1 MMIESESDW
10 IWSFSFFTETLLIIP
25 HSSLG
30 ETIFDWSSWDCWDQT
45 GPKLGPSNKPTYHT
59 YLGRK
64 SQTKITSF
72 RVVWWSLRCGPSA
85 RIKKHRSVRLNT
97 SWNQSAKAFE
107 IYRGPTIP
115 RKILQD
121 PAWPSPNISTELG
134 IHTATERARAGCPTK
149 QPSSRCTL
157 ATLGVDAGYFRTTHY
172 SKPNAPWCWNMH
184 TYMTGPFLE

>member
-1 MMIESESDW
+1 MMIESDW
-10 IWSFSFFTETLLIIP
+10 IWSFSLFTEMLIIIP
-25 HSSLG
+25 LSSLG

-45 GPKLGPSNKPTYHT
+45 TVGPSNKPS

-64 SQTKITSF
+64 SQTKIASLGVF
-72 RVVWWSLRCGPSA
+72 WWSLRCWPSA
-85 RIKKHRSVRLNT
+85 RIKKHRSVRPVRLNK

-107 IYRGPTIP
+107 IYRGPAIP

-134 IHTATERARAGCPTK
+134 IHTATERARAGCSTK